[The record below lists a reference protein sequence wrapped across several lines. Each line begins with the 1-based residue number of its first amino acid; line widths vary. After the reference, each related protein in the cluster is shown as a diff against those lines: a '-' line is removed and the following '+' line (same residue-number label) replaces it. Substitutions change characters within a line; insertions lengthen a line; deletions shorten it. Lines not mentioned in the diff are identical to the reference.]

1 MFTAYETSNIILHV
15 ILICLFIIIL
25 FLTYG
30 VYLEKQVLSNQIKY
44 TITKF
49 TDNITPFLPP
59 NTNINEV
66 LKLNETPDS
75 ANVTSKISENNSA
88 VFNKIFKY
96 SGILVLIGLLS
107 IFIISYKSKR
117 MIDGEVVSLKTFLKQ
132 LFKDN
137 IILLVFV
144 ALVYAGFV
152 TYISYTYIYVD
163 VNLLKRNIIDT
174 LIKFRDDPKIKNL
187 DSTSLPNLDLKNLN
201 NLTNLISQFNNKNN
215 NNNLNNLN
223 NLNNS
228 KVDNNLYDD
237 KLYMMPQFND

>member
-15 ILICLFIIIL
+15 LLICLFIIIL

-30 VYLEKQVLSNQIKY
+30 VYLEKKVLSNQIKY

-49 TDNITPFLPP
+49 TDDIIPFLPP
-59 NTNINEV
+59 NTNINEL
-66 LKLNETPDS
+66 LKLNETPDTAHTS
-75 ANVTSKISENNSA
+75 SKIAENNSA
-88 VFNKIFKY
+88 VFNKIFKF
-96 SGILVLIGLLS
+96 SGILVLIGLIT
-107 IFIISYKSKR
+107 IFIISYKSNR

-152 TYISYTYIYVD
+152 TYISYTYIYVY

-174 LIKFRDDPKIKNL
+174 LIKFRDDPQIENLDMSNFDMKNL
-187 DSTSLPNLDLKNLN
+187 SNIDMKNLSNLLNFLPKVNNNSSKPSNPSNSKVDDN
-201 NLTNLISQFNNKNN
+201 NLYMMSQFNN
-215 NNNLNNLN
+215 
-223 NLNNS
+223 
-228 KVDNNLYDD
+228 
-237 KLYMMPQFND
+237 